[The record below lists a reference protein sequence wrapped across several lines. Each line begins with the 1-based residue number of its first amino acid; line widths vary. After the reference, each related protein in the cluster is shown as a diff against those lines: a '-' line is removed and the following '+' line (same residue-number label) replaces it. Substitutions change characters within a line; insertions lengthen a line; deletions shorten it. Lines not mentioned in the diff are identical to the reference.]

1 VNSLNDKNID
11 DLKTPVVFFKN
22 QVKDFVEKRNW
33 TKYHTIKNLIQALG
47 IEVAELSEIFLFKDL
62 KKSQIMREPKLME
75 KISDEIADI
84 FIYLISLVNVLD
96 LDLTTAFLKKMSKN
110 QKKYPLKEFKN
121 GNYYKK

>member
-1 VNSLNDKNID
+1 MNSLNDKNID